1 MQLDV
6 NSEAF
11 MQVNVLRCQAYR
23 LQSSIGHYGF
33 PARTLVYMMG
43 TLWLMIIVVRI
54 KNMLSISCSN
64 ANQIWHRE
72 SM

>member
-1 MQLDV
+1 
-6 NSEAF
+6 
-11 MQVNVLRCQAYR
+11 
-23 LQSSIGHYGF
+23 
-33 PARTLVYMMG
+33 MG

-54 KNMLSISCSN
+54 KDMLSISCSN